1 MNTAIAQI
9 QKVVRIHCG
18 TFCCHECQYSIS
30 QLTRQCI
37 DGKRLSAASIL
48 YKKRMSCAHM
58 SEPTIYRAGVGC
70 RIHDITD
77 KTDCLCQPVCH
88 EETITVPFIHRC
100 IVQISYNPKNIAAK
114 INDYCR
120 VHNRYHIIKRGL
132 YIVMDKTACNS
143 TRAPVYTEIE
153 HYCKKQRNAT
163 VFWKYSV
170 KKTVL
175 FAICCPWI
183 TRTSL
188 SPFIHSLISGSR
200 SI

>member
-1 MNTAIAQI
+1 M
-9 QKVVRIHCG
+9 
-18 TFCCHECQYSIS
+18 
-30 QLTRQCI
+30 

-58 SEPTIYRAGVGC
+58 SEPTISGRVLVVGY
-70 RIHDITD
+70 TTY

-88 EETITVPFIHRC
+88 EKTITVPFIHRC

-120 VHNRYHIIKRGL
+120 VHNRYHVIKRGL

-143 TRAPVYTEIE
+143 TRPPVYTEIE
-153 HYCKKQRNAT
+153 NHCKKQRNTT

-170 KKTVL
+170 KK
-175 FAICCPWI
+175 
-183 TRTSL
+183 L
-188 SPFIHSLISGSR
+188 SYLRYAVPG
-200 SI
+200 